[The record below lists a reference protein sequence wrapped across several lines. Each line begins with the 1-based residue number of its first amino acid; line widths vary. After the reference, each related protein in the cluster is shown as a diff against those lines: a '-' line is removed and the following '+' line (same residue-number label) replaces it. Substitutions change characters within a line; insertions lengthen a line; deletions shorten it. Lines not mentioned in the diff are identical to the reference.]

1 MVKKYDGITE
11 YEKDLN
17 GKGLRIGIV
26 MSRFN
31 VDIGEG
37 LLGSC
42 VTELDKLGV
51 QQTDVTLVTVP
62 GALEVPLVLLKM
74 ALSDNYDA
82 LIALGAV
89 VRGDTYHFEL
99 VANESGTGI
108 TQVQLDT
115 GVPIANGILTTDT
128 DDQAL
133 ARMEVISPAH
143 VDTPFDFRMREPLAG
158 PDPLLVLD
166 EAAAGYDGKAVLAE
180 IKLSI
185 AAGGRIGLLGRNGAG
200 KSTLIK
206 LLAGALAPLQGTRQE
221 GKGLAIG
228 YFAQAPDI
236 APEWRLLIITG
247 FCGGLTTFSTFSAEV
262 VTLLQQGRMTWAMG
276 AIAIHVSGSL
286 LATLAGL
293 ASWQWLK
300 HS

>member
-1 MVKKYDGITE
+1 MVKKYDNITE

-17 GKGLRIGIV
+17 GQGLRIGIV

-42 VTELDKLGV
+42 VTELEKLGV
-51 QQTDVTLVTVP
+51 KETDMTLVTVP

-74 ALSDNYDA
+74 ALTDNYDA

-133 ARMEVISPAH
+133 ARMGVKGADCALVAVEMAN
-143 VDTPFDFRMREPLAG
+143 
-158 PDPLLVLD
+158 LL
-166 EAAAGYDGKAVLAE
+166 K
-180 IKLSI
+180 
-185 AAGGRIGLLGRNGAG
+185 RI
-200 KSTLIK
+200 
-206 LLAGALAPLQGTRQE
+206 
-221 GKGLAIG
+221 
-228 YFAQAPDI
+228 
-236 APEWRLLIITG
+236 
-247 FCGGLTTFSTFSAEV
+247 
-262 VTLLQQGRMTWAMG
+262 
-276 AIAIHVSGSL
+276 
-286 LATLAGL
+286 
-293 ASWQWLK
+293 
-300 HS
+300 

>member
-1 MVKKYDGITE
+1 MVKKYDNITE

-17 GKGLRIGIV
+17 GQGLRIGIV

-42 VTELDKLGV
+42 VSELEKLGV
-51 QQTDVTLVTVP
+51 KESDMTLVTVP
-62 GALEVPLVLLKM
+62 GALEVPLALLKM

-133 ARMEVISPAH
+133 ARMGVKGADCALVAVEMAN
-143 VDTPFDFRMREPLAG
+143 
-158 PDPLLVLD
+158 LL
-166 EAAAGYDGKAVLAE
+166 K
-180 IKLSI
+180 
-185 AAGGRIGLLGRNGAG
+185 RI
-200 KSTLIK
+200 
-206 LLAGALAPLQGTRQE
+206 
-221 GKGLAIG
+221 
-228 YFAQAPDI
+228 
-236 APEWRLLIITG
+236 
-247 FCGGLTTFSTFSAEV
+247 
-262 VTLLQQGRMTWAMG
+262 
-276 AIAIHVSGSL
+276 
-286 LATLAGL
+286 
-293 ASWQWLK
+293 
-300 HS
+300 